1 MGGRFLA
8 KKKENQSLPKG
19 DQNYGPNCNK
29 PDMNPEEFEIA
40 KADYVAKNM
49 NLDGAKLQEIYSGS
63 LKTQIFDREKKI
75 RELEEQVSF
84 LTKISEQRREEHL
97 SLQQNQSLT
106 RPVDGDAALTRNLY
120 ALSSRLEQTVTDFYN
135 KNNIQENSLK
145 FEAESRCPSR
155 ATSRSS
161 VSDLQRNPPEGQ
173 ESGNSCTPEVSV
185 ASSVQKLEMLIDKFL
200 KGVAFTHSEL
210 GAKRDAVVLERDQL
224 VQNLDLTRQKLLDA
238 QEDLV
243 RRSQVESKL
252 RRELQGAHSL
262 IAAKHSRGSDERIN
276 RASAEADE
284 KNDFASVWQER
295 VPQSL
300 DASKE
305 YENIE
310 AEVRKVEV
318 IKRTTTKAPFSQD
331 DLFISVK
338 TTLNYHKPRLDL
350 ILKTWY
356 KLARD
361 QVWFFT
367 DSDDPEYSEKTNG
380 HLINTNCSA
389 SHNRRSLCCKMSAEF
404 DAFLESDRKWF
415 CHFDDDNYVNV
426 PKLVKLLQQR
436 SWQDDWYLGKPSI
449 RAPLEILNRE
459 NLTQKLSFWF
469 ATGGAGFCVSRALA
483 LKMMPIVGGGRITTI
498 GENIRLP
505 DDVTMG
511 YIIEHLLK
519 VRLSVIEEFHSH
531 LEPMKF
537 LKPEKLSEQ

>member
-1 MGGRFLA
+1 MHEIDSKMRLKLGKVVQFIFLA
-8 KKKENQSLPKG
+8 SCLLFFMTIT
-19 DQNYGPNCNK
+19 Y
-29 PDMNPEEFEIA
+29 I
-40 KADYVAKNM
+40 
-49 NLDGAKLQEIYSGS
+49 
-63 LKTQIFDREKKI
+63 KTD
-75 RELEEQVSF
+75 
-84 LTKISEQRREEHL
+84 
-97 SLQQNQSLT
+97 
-106 RPVDGDAALTRNLY
+106 
-120 ALSSRLEQTVTDFYN
+120 
-135 KNNIQENSLK
+135 
-145 FEAESRCPSR
+145 
-155 ATSRSS
+155 
-161 VSDLQRNPPEGQ
+161 
-173 ESGNSCTPEVSV
+173 
-185 ASSVQKLEMLIDKFL
+185 
-200 KGVAFTHSEL
+200 
-210 GAKRDAVVLERDQL
+210 
-224 VQNLDLTRQKLLDA
+224 
-238 QEDLV
+238 
-243 RRSQVESKL
+243 
-252 RRELQGAHSL
+252 
-262 IAAKHSRGSDERIN
+262 
-276 RASAEADE
+276 RASAEAGE

-459 NLTQKLSFWF
+459 NLT
-469 ATGGAGFCVSRALA
+469 
-483 LKMMPIVGGGRITTI
+483 
-498 GENIRLP
+498 
-505 DDVTMG
+505 
-511 YIIEHLLK
+511 
-519 VRLSVIEEFHSH
+519 
-531 LEPMKF
+531 
-537 LKPEKLSEQ
+537 